1 MSVLA
6 ITHPSSTCNPVNQ
19 GMSSAR
25 YMSWT
30 IKHLN
35 FIALTV
41 YIYAETGYK
50 LKTWKCVNF

>member
-1 MSVLA
+1 
-6 ITHPSSTCNPVNQ
+6 
-19 GMSSAR
+19 MSSAR

-35 FIALTV
+35 YIALTA

-50 LKTWKCVNF
+50 LKTWKCVNFLKY